1 MRDLRSIREG
11 WDQVEIQEARLLRQ
25 MSVQES
31 VGYLL
36 ALYRAER
43 MAYLE
48 ELQARLLT
56 LEKWKL
62 STDQFRSSCS
72 QGRRSR
78 SAPPKI

>member
-36 ALYRAER
+36 ALYRAFEPQLQQTEALYRAER

-56 LEKWKL
+56 LEK
-62 STDQFRSSCS
+62 
-72 QGRRSR
+72 RRGQ
-78 SAPPKI
+78 AH

>member
-36 ALYRAER
+36 ALYQAFEPQLQQTEALYRAER

-56 LEKWKL
+56 LEK
-62 STDQFRSSCS
+62 
-72 QGRRSR
+72 RREQ
-78 SAPPKI
+78 AH

>member
-1 MRDLRSIREG
+1 MRDLKSIREG

-36 ALYRAER
+36 ALYRAFEPQLQQTEALYRAER

-56 LEKWKL
+56 LEK
-62 STDQFRSSCS
+62 
-72 QGRRSR
+72 RRGQ
-78 SAPPKI
+78 AH